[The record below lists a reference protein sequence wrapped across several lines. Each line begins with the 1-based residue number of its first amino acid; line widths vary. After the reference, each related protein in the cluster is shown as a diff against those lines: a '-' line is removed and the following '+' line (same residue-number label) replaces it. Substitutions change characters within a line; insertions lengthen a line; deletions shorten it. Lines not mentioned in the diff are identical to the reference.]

1 MKASKNI
8 ARSILL
14 TVLTLFPAH
23 LFGVIAGV
31 FIARILGPEGKGT
44 FTIFYADEHL
54 FRTVFGFTLTNSII
68 FFVASKR
75 ISVERLKSIVTV
87 LIFGTVVLSAITLFV
102 WINSKYVHYFIP
114 SYEVTSC
121 LIILFLAT
129 IFISQINTAF
139 TAYFQGLKHF
149 KIVNKVLLLNGF
161 YGFLLFLAAYLLHEN
176 NWYQVQL
183 IDIIALSVL
192 ILLISSL
199 HWFYYYFK
207 TGYVNFSFDFNWKDD
222 FKAFFRFAGLNHLSK
237 IFIFLNHRIIL
248 WFIALYLDNWHVGIF
263 SLAIGLAQVL
273 TSFSVVLES
282 FLSSENRV
290 DQAAIFSIFSR
301 VQFTLVFTIC
311 LLVTI
316 LSPYLVP
323 FIYGVEFTE
332 SIGVLNIVIVGILFA
347 YQSGNFS
354 SLLVAGDQIKYNVV
368 SSSMGILVTVI
379 TAPLLI
385 EKYSIIGA
393 AYSQLIAYLTVFGF
407 QYITILIKTEVD
419 RNLFFITR
427 SDFKYVCSQ
436 LRKPNTDLPE

>member
-23 LFGVIAGV
+23 LFGVVAGV

-75 ISVERLKSIVTV
+75 IAIERLKSIVTL
-87 LIFGTVVLSAITLFV
+87 LILGTMVLSFITLFF
-102 WINSKYVHYFIP
+102 WLNSKYDHLFIP
-114 SYEVTSC
+114 SYEVSAC
-121 LIILFLAT
+121 LIILFFAT
-129 IFISQINTAF
+129 IFISQVNTAF
-139 TAYFQGLKHF
+139 TAYFQGLRHF
-149 KIVNKVLLLNGF
+149 KIVNKVLLLNGL
-161 YGFLLFLAAYLLHEN
+161 YGFLIFLVAYLVNKHGYYKVE
-176 NWYQVQL
+176 L
-183 IDIIALSVL
+183 IDVIALSVL
-192 ILLISSL
+192 ILVISSI

-207 TGYVNFSFDFNWKDD
+207 TGYVKYVFDFNWKGDL
-222 FKAFFRFAGLNHLSK
+222 KTFFRFAGLNHLSK

-282 FLSSENRV
+282 YLSSENKV
-290 DQAAIFSIFSR
+290 DQAVIFSIFSR
-301 VQFTLVFTIC
+301 VQFTIIFIIC
-311 LLVTI
+311 VLVTI

-323 FIYGVEFTE
+323 YIYGVAFTD
-332 SIGVLNIVIVGILFA
+332 SVGVLNIVIVGILLA

-354 SLLVAGDQIKYNVV
+354 SLLLAGDQIKYNVV
-368 SSSMGILVTVI
+368 SSSMGILATVI
-379 TAPLLI
+379 TAPFLI

-393 AYSQLIAYLTVFGF
+393 AYCQLIAYLTVFGF
-407 QYITILIKTEVD
+407 QYVTILIKTNVD

-427 SDFKYVCSQ
+427 TDVKYVCNQ
-436 LRKPNTDLPE
+436 LRKSNSSLED